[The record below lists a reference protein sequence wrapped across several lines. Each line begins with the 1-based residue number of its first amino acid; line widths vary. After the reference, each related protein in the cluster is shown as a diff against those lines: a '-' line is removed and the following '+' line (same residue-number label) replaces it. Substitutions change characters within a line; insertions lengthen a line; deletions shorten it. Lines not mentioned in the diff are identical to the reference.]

1 MSNTDEIKVAIK
13 KLFDETN
20 DIHVDVISRKPKI
33 HIENAPAR
41 IVGVYKNPQ

>member
-33 HIENAPAR
+33 HI
-41 IVGVYKNPQ
+41 